1 MTSVSLST
9 NVSVGHVRADV
20 DASAKSKSHPH
31 HEEDTAMQI
40 VESDSELQMLHNRA
54 ALERRP
60 AGENLGS
67 ELDNLLAQPSPLDKY
82 R

>member
-1 MTSVSLST
+1 MTSVSLSA
-9 NVSVGHVRADV
+9 NVSLGPVRAEV
-20 DASAKSKSHPH
+20 DASAKSDGHPH
-31 HEEDTAMQI
+31 QEQETAMQI
-40 VESDSELQMLHNRA
+40 VEADSELQMLHNRT